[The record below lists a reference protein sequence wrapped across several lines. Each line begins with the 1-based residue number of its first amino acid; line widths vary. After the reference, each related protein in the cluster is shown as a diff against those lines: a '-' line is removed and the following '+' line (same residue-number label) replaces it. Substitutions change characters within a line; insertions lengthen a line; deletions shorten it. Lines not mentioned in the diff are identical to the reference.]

1 MRGASPFSHGDVP
14 RPGSGR
20 PRRRFGVLVLSL
32 VTVAA
37 LVTGCGVSVIEGTA
51 VPVIVDPSEVGGL
64 PTSTGP
70 SGPREGAP
78 DAQRTVI
85 NTDGSDI
92 DVLSVNALADIEDY
106 WQTTYPQIFGGS
118 FTPARELLSWDAFDR
133 RSPEFCG
140 EDTAGFPNA
149 GFCVTDQSIGWDR
162 GALFP
167 ELIDAFGPMAVVVV
181 LAHEYG
187 HSIQYQS
194 GLINS
199 DTPGIVAEQQADC
212 FAGAFIRH
220 VAQDRAQRFTINT
233 TDGLS
238 SVLETIVSVRDAT
251 PGDPTLIHG
260 SAFER
265 VTATQ
270 MGFIN
275 GARICTS
282 IDMPEI
288 DSRRGTLPQSFTG
301 IDDDG
306 ELPVTQQTLEQFTT
320 TFSTVLGLDPA
331 PTVDFSGAEL
341 NCTDAQTTH
350 PVSYC
355 PSTDTIGVDVA
366 ALAAHGVP
374 LQTND
379 LVPRIVRG
387 DFGAYILF
395 LSRMVLAQ
403 QNRQGKP
410 LQGASIALRTACLS
424 GVATAALSPDVA
436 AGQPGIDV
444 LLSPGDL
451 DEAVSGLLDNGL
463 AAADVDGNTVLSG
476 FTRVEAFRIGV
487 LQDQFACTSRY
498 N

>member
-1 MRGASPFSHGDVP
+1 M
-14 RPGSGR
+14 
-20 PRRRFGVLVLSL
+20 
-32 VTVAA
+32 TVAT
-37 LVTGCGVSVIEGTA
+37 LVGGCGVSVIEGTA
-51 VPVIVDPSEVGGL
+51 VPVIIDPSEVGGL

-78 DAQRTVI
+78 DAERTVL
-85 NTDGSDI
+85 NTDGSEI
-92 DVLSVNALADIEDY
+92 DVLSVNALADIEEY
-106 WQTTYPQIFGGS
+106 WQSTYPQIFGGR
-118 FTPARELLSWDAFDR
+118 FEPVEELLSWNAFSM

-149 GFCVTDQSIGWDR
+149 GFCITDRSIGWDR

-167 ELIDAFGPMAVVVV
+167 ELIDAFGPMGVVVV

-187 HSIQYQS
+187 HSVQS
-194 GLINS
+194 QAGLTDR
-199 DTPGIVAEQQADC
+199 DTPGIVSEQQADC

-220 VAQDRAQRFTINT
+220 VAQGRAKRFTINT

-251 PGDPTLIHG
+251 PDDPAFEHG

-288 DSRRGTLPQSFTG
+288 ETRRATLPRYFGVDET
-301 IDDDG
+301 G
-306 ELPVTQQTLEQFTT
+306 ELPVTRQTLDQFTR
-320 TFSTVLGLDPA
+320 TFSIVLGLDPA
-331 PTVDFSGAEL
+331 PTIDFGGAEL
-341 NCTDAQTTH
+341 NCPDAQTTR
-350 PVSYC
+350 PVSFC
-355 PSTDTIGVDVA
+355 PSTDTIGVDLA
-366 ALAAHGVP
+366 DLAAHGVP

-403 QNRQGKP
+403 QHRQSKP
-410 LQGASIALRTACLS
+410 VQGASIALRTACLS
-424 GVATAALSPDVA
+424 GVATAALSPEVA
-436 AGQPGIDV
+436 AQNPDLEIH
-444 LLSPGDL
+444 LSPGDL

-463 AAADVDGNTVLSG
+463 AAADVDGNTVVSG

-487 LQDQFACTSRY
+487 LQDEFACTSRY